1 MCFTAGTVHMFYSRN
16 LSGAYSRNLKYVLQ
30 SELVMFLQ
38 PESMPLVPPLMIV
51 LAKHP
56 RVSQY
61 DLSSVKRI
69 MCGGA
74 PLSPE
79 IEEAAKKRLNNPLV
93 QQGKQL
99 FRHEHFWP
107 RNNFVSSSSSSF

>member
-1 MCFTAGTVHMFYSRN
+1 MCFTAGTFHMSYSRN
-16 LSGAYSRNLKYVLQ
+16 LFFVLQ
-30 SELVMFLQ
+30 PDHVYVLQ
-38 PESMPLVPPLMIV
+38 PESMILVPPLMIV

-79 IEEAAKKRLNNPLV
+79 IEESAKKRLNSPLV
-93 QQGKQL
+93 QQGK
-99 FRHEHFWP
+99 
-107 RNNFVSSSSSSF
+107 